1 MGKLITFV
9 VAGVALV
16 VWVTG
21 IFVWLSAH
29 RLDTTPFV
37 LFLGTVVGTGVPSL
51 INLWNSFATHK
62 AVKDTAE
69 TMTQVE
75 ANTNGKLAEQFQ
87 DVKDH
92 IDQMG
97 GE

>member
-1 MGKLITFV
+1 MGKLITFA

-37 LFLGTVVGTGVPSL
+37 LFLGTVVGTGVPSM
-51 INLWNSFATHK
+51 INMWNSFATHK
-62 AVKDTAE
+62 TVKDSAE
-69 TMTQVE
+69 TLTQVE
-75 ANTNGKLAEQFQ
+75 ANTDGNLTQQFQ
-87 DVKDH
+87 EVKDK
-92 IDQMG
+92 IDQIG